1 MKKKEETLNDRI
13 TIRFKKEEKERFI
26 KKAKSENLK
35 PREFILKALDNADAH
50 DNTILNNALISCKVQ
65 NIFNNLHITVDP
77 MNGIRVADNTN
88 AEIEK
93 ECNDL
98 WNHLYG
104 NE

>member
-13 TIRFKKEEKERFI
+13 TIRFKKEEKERLI

-50 DNTILNNALISCKVQ
+50 DDIALNNALISGKVQ
-65 NIFNNLHITVDP
+65 NIFNSLHITVDP
-77 MNGIRVADNTN
+77 MNGVQIANNTN
-88 AEIEK
+88 TEIEK

-104 NE
+104 KE